1 MPYSLICLGIEIHR
15 SMATQTLMKDGL
27 GQAAVHRI
35 SHGLLAAGAEFDV
48 ETFHQDALNGLD
60 SLELKQRVQYLIG
73 VIAQYLPDDFHKTA
87 AILGNIRDQW
97 DDGDPEDNLR
107 SFAGW
112 PIIDYVAIYGLDDPD
127 IALPLLRYLTP
138 MFSAEFAVRPFLE
151 RHPNTS
157 YNEMLLW
164 CLDPDE
170 HVRRLASEGIR
181 PRLPWGSQLKQYIA
195 DPLPVITLLDS
206 LVDDPSDYVRRS
218 VANNLNDIS
227 KDHPEL
233 VIETCKR
240 WLSDGVT
247 ARQWI
252 VRHATRTLVKAGH
265 PKVFGLLGYTPKPK
279 LEIEHLSVAKP
290 EIILGESL
298 AISTKI
304 TSTSDTTQKIVLDY
318 AIHFMK
324 ANGRTSP
331 KVFKW
336 KNITL
341 RPGQVMTLQKKHPI
355 KLITTRSY
363 YPGAHQAELLIN
375 GKSRLQVPF
384 ELLIPDS

>member
-1 MPYSLICLGIEIHR
+1 
-15 SMATQTLMKDGL
+15 MATQTLMKDGL

-35 SHGLLAAGAEFDV
+35 SHGLLAAGAQFDA
-48 ETFHQDALNGLD
+48 EAFHQDALKGLD
-60 SLELKQRVQYLIG
+60 TLELKQRVQHLIS
-73 VIAQYLPDDFHKTA
+73 VIAQYLPEDFKKTA

-97 DDGDPEDNLR
+97 DEGDPKDNHR

-112 PIIDYVAIYGLDDPD
+112 PIIDYVAIYGIDDPD
-127 IALPLLRYLTP
+127 VALPLLRYLTP

-151 RHPNTS
+151 RHPVIS
-157 YNEMLLW
+157 YNEISLW

-195 DPLPVITLLDS
+195 DPLPVIILLDS

-233 VIETCKR
+233 VIETSKR
-240 WLSDGVT
+240 WLSDGIV
-247 ARQWI
+247 AREWI
-252 VRHATRTLVKAGH
+252 VRRATRTLVKAGH
-265 PKVFGLLGYTPKPK
+265 PKVFGLLGYTRKPK
-279 LEIEHLSVAKP
+279 LKITHLSITKP

-298 AISTKI
+298 EISTEI
-304 TSTSDTTQKIVLDY
+304 TSTADKTQKIVIDY
-318 AIHFMK
+318 AIHFIK
-324 ANGRTSP
+324 SHGRTSP

-341 RPGQVMTLQKKHPI
+341 RPGQVVTLQKKHPI
-355 KLITTRSY
+355 KPITTRSY
-363 YPGAHQAELLIN
+363 YPGAHRVELLIN
-375 GKSRLQVPF
+375 GKGRLTAPF
-384 ELLIPDS
+384 ELIIEQC

>member
-1 MPYSLICLGIEIHR
+1 
-15 SMATQTLMKDGL
+15 MATQILMKDGL

-35 SHGLLAAGAEFDV
+35 SHGLLAAGAEFEVDA
-48 ETFHQDALNGLD
+48 FHQDALTGLD
-60 SLELKQRVQYLIG
+60 TLELKQRVHHLID
-73 VIAQYLPDDFHKTA
+73 VIARYLPEDFQKTA
-87 AILGNIRDQW
+87 TILGNIRDQW
-97 DDGDPEDNLR
+97 DEGDPGDNLR

-112 PIIDYVAIYGLDDPD
+112 PIIDYVAIYGIDDPNV
-127 IALPLLRYLTP
+127 ALPLLRYLTP
-138 MFSAEFAVRPFLE
+138 MFSAEFAVRPFLR
-151 RHPNTS
+151 RHPDTS
-157 YNEMLLW
+157 YHEMLLW

-181 PRLPWGSQLKQYIA
+181 PRLPWGSQLKQYIT

-265 PKVFGLLGYTPKPK
+265 PKVFGLLGYTRKPK
-279 LEIEHLSVAKP
+279 LKIAHLTISKP
-290 EIILGESL
+290 EITLGESL
-298 AISTKI
+298 EISTEI
-304 TSTSDTTQKIVLDY
+304 TSTADTTQKMVLDY

-331 KVFKW
+331 KVFKC

-341 RPGQVMTLQKKHPI
+341 RPGQVMTLQKRHSI
-355 KLITTRSY
+355 KPITTRSY
-363 YPGAHQAELLIN
+363 YPGAHKVELLIN
-375 GKSRLQVPF
+375 GKTCQSTPF
-384 ELLIPDS
+384 ELLIEKT